1 MLILDRSEA
10 YTGVLIDDLVTKEN
24 HEPYRMM
31 TSRAEYRLLLRQDN
45 ADLRLREKGYRVGL
59 IDEETYQ
66 KTLEKERAIEAEIK
80 RTEHATIGG
89 TPEVQKLLE
98 EKGSTLLKSGTTIA
112 ELIRRPELTYEDL
125 APIDRDR
132 PDLPWDVTQQVEIN
146 LKYEGYIKRQMK
158 QVEQF
163 KKLEAKK
170 IPEDLDYEQVGSLR
184 IEARQKLEA
193 YRPVSIGQASGS
205 PGYLPRISPFFLS
218 IWSSTEEN
226 PQKNHRMWKTEGN
239 LYAGMWKT
247 SKI

>member
-1 MLILDRSEA
+1 MKLKGQEMLILDRSEA

-59 IDEETYQ
+59 IDDQ

-89 TPEVQKLLE
+89 TPEVQRLLE

-193 YRPVSIGQASGS
+193 YRPVSIGQAS
-205 PGYLPRISPFFLS
+205 RISGVSPADISVLLVYLEQYRRK
-218 IWSSTEEN
+218 STKE
-226 PQKNHRMWKTEGN
+226 
-239 LYAGMWKT
+239 
-247 SKI
+247 S

>member
-1 MLILDRSEA
+1 M
-10 YTGVLIDDLVTKEN
+10 
-24 HEPYRMM
+24 
-31 TSRAEYRLLLRQDN
+31 
-45 ADLRLREKGYRVGL
+45 GL

-89 TPEVQKLLE
+89 TPEVQRLLE

-193 YRPVSIGQASGS
+193 YRPVSIGQAS
-205 PGYLPRISPFFLS
+205 RISGVSPADISVLLVYLEQYRRK
-218 IWSSTEEN
+218 STKE
-226 PQKNHRMWKTEGN
+226 
-239 LYAGMWKT
+239 
-247 SKI
+247 S